1 MRACIGKRNR
11 AIGMNLPNLV
21 TLSRIPGTFLIAVLL
36 YSDFLGAATLALA
49 LFILCAISDWF
60 DGYLARKM
68 NKVST
73 FGIFVDALADKIWV
87 LGVLIALT
95 DRKLILPDREVIPVL
110 ILLVILTREFLI
122 TGVRLVAAT
131 RGVVVAAERGGKNK
145 TISQIVAII
154 VFMIIHVLETDLNRL
169 TPQDLKQVAD
179 GVLIYVAFSFY
190 LIATFLTVLS
200 GARYFLKYQHIFA
213 EPPK

>member
-1 MRACIGKRNR
+1 
-11 AIGMNLPNLV
+11 MNLPNLV
-21 TLSRIPGTFLIAVLL
+21 SLSRIPGTFLIAALL
-36 YSDFLGAATLALA
+36 YSDFFGAATLALA
-49 LFILCAISDWF
+49 VFILCAVSDWL
-60 DGYLARKM
+60 DGYLARKL

-95 DRKLILPDREVIPVL
+95 DRKLIFPDRDLIPVL

-122 TGVRLVAAT
+122 TGIRLVAAT

-154 VFMIIHVLETDLNRL
+154 VFLIIHVLETDLDEI
-169 TPQDLKQVAD
+169 TPQDLRVIANEF
-179 GVLIYVAFSFY
+179 LIYIAFSFY

-200 GARYFLKYQHIFA
+200 GARYFVKYRHIFA